1 MVHFCREMG
10 RKSERGES
18 KSMVEIAC
26 FLNYF
31 SLSVLFF
38 FWSMGSCGERGILY
52 KSSAETKSERE
63 YGYCGS
69 VLMNYQ
75 FTKFQLLE
83 DPTIV
88 RSKG

>member
-31 SLSVLFF
+31 SLSVLFY
-38 FWSMGSCGERGILY
+38 FWSMGSCGERDILY